1 MRSRKTDI
9 PMKRTLRQNGPLKET
24 ILQRNKFC
32 GQTLRNVLFYNET
45 DFTKKKSSRR
55 TEMKQTSTVELHE
68 ELDFTMKPKNKLYEE
83 NYFSKKLLWIYFNTK
98 KLI

>member
-1 MRSRKTDI
+1 
-9 PMKRTLRQNGPLKET
+9 MKRTLRQNGPLKET
-24 ILQRNKFC
+24 ISQRNKFC

-68 ELDFTMKPKNKLYEE
+68 ELDFTMEPKNKLYEE
-83 NYFSKKLLWIYFNTK
+83 NYFSKKLLWIYFNTR